1 MSIASESYGT
11 LIKDLIFVPLE
22 FQKDRKKR
30 VKLKKKKSTGR
41 VTD

>member
-1 MSIASESYGT
+1 MSIASESCGT
-11 LIKDLIFVPLE
+11 FIKDLIFVPLE

-30 VKLKKKKSTGR
+30 VKLKKKNTER